1 MKTLYLV
8 RHAKSDWDN
17 ASLQDIDRPLNTRGY
32 KDAHAMSDLL
42 KKQAIQPDLII
53 SSPAVRALTT
63 ALIFSRNFKMDAG
76 NILILPD
83 LYHTNAATYR
93 EVLGKMDDK
102 YNSIMLFAHNPVI
115 SDLAMSLHPSF
126 AEEMP
131 TCAIAGIRFKSKSW
145 NKLMDEQ
152 GEAILFD
159 YPKNTR

>member
-32 KDAHAMSDLL
+32 KDAHAMSELL
-42 KKQAIQPDLII
+42 KKQAIHPELII

-63 ALIFSRNFKMDAG
+63 ALIFCRNFKMDAG
-76 NILILPD
+76 NILIVPD
-83 LYHTNAATYR
+83 LYHTNAGVYR
-93 EVLGKMDDK
+93 EVISKVDDQFQ
-102 YNSIMLFAHNPVI
+102 SIMLFAHNPVI
-115 SDLAMSLHPSF
+115 SGFATSLHPSF

-131 TCAIAGIRFKSKSW
+131 TCAIAGIRFKSRNW

-152 GEAILFD
+152 GEAILYD